1 MRHTRRWSVLAF
13 VFAFL
18 AGSVV
23 ATAAEDLHECDK
35 AESDRRIRACTEL
48 IETPGVGLARLATAY
63 ASRALAYSL
72 RGEYESS
79 IRDYDKAI
87 GLVPD
92 YPVALNNRA
101 WAYFKWGRAAQ
112 GMPDVERS
120 LALDPLSSH
129 SLDTRAHIHQ
139 TLGNAE
145 QAMRDYEAAMY
156 TGGQRMVTLYQ
167 CGLKMNRLYSGPN
180 DGVIRAELMSAM
192 KACVAKGAACDPLPP
207 DEECREAVS

>member
-1 MRHTRRWSVLAF
+1 MRHMRHWSVLAF
-13 VFAFL
+13 VVALL
-18 AGSVV
+18 AGPL
-23 ATAAEDLHECDK
+23 AAYAAEDLHDCDNGD
-35 AESDRRIRACTEL
+35 SDRRIRACTEL
-48 IETPGVGLARLATAY
+48 IETPGTGLARLATAY
-63 ASRALAYSL
+63 ASRGLAYSL
-72 RGEYESS
+72 RGDFESS

-87 GLVPD
+87 GLIPE

-129 SLDTRAHIHQ
+129 SLDTRAHINQ
-139 TLGNAE
+139 TLGNSDK
-145 QAMRDYEAAMY
+145 AMRDYEAAMY
-156 TGGQRMVTLYQ
+156 SGGQRMVTLYQ
-167 CGLKMNRLYSGPN
+167 CGLKMNKLYSGPN